1 MHAPV
6 TNSSREGARPS
17 RFATAAMDFTICCL
31 LGMGVEGG
39 LRNTRHRCGGD
50 LQVAVA
56 L

>member
-1 MHAPV
+1 
-6 TNSSREGARPS
+6 
-17 RFATAAMDFTICCL
+17 L

-56 L
+56 V